1 MATLKNILLYAA
13 AMAAIL
19 LLLQWMQVKLLV
31 IDHATEIYIT
41 GIAVLF
47 TFLGIWLAK
56 KLTRPKTEV
65 VKESVV
71 VEKEVVVYRP
81 APAIFL
87 PDTAAIT
94 RLGLSPREL
103 EVLQRMAEGAT
114 NQEIADGLFVSV
126 NTVKTHTL
134 EVLQRMAEG
143 ATNQEIADGL
153 FVSVNTVKTHTSRL
167 FEKLEVKRR
176 TQAIEKARRLQVIA

>member
-19 LLLQWMQVKLLV
+19 LILQWMQVKLLV

-41 GIAVLF
+41 GIAIIF
-47 TFLGIWLAK
+47 TLLGIWLAK
-56 KLTRPKTEV
+56 KLTRHKTEV
-65 VKESVV
+65 VKENVV
-71 VEKEVVVYRP
+71 VEKEVVVYRQ
-81 APAIFL
+81 APEVFQ
-87 PDTAAIT
+87 PDTNAISQI
-94 RLGLSPREL
+94 GLSPRE
-103 EVLQRMAEGAT
+103 
-114 NQEIADGLFVSV
+114 
-126 NTVKTHTL
+126 L

-167 FEKLEVKRR
+167 FEKLDVKRR
-176 TQAIEKARRLQVIA
+176 TQAIEKARRLQIIA